1 MNRQTR
7 TLIVVAVAVLVAAA
21 SSFFMYRAI
30 QRMPVREIE
39 VASSTAVIAGR
50 NIPVGT
56 MLVKED
62 LKLVAWPARNP
73 VQGGFKAIEDVTNRG
88 VVTGVAENEPITE
101 SKLAPLGAGAGLAPT
116 IPTGM
121 RAISVRVNEV
131 IGVAGFV
138 IPGSRV
144 DLVVTVTDPFNKTII
159 TKAVVNNLEVL
170 TAGSRFDQESSR
182 SEGKPIQASVVTLL
196 ATPQDAEKIGL
207 AASEGSITLTLR
219 NPLDVTPTD
228 TQGARLTSLLGA
240 PYAPPVEKR
249 VEGRRVV
256 VAPPPPPPPPKVYT
270 VEAIRAAKR
279 SEEPVR

>member
-1 MNRQTR
+1 MSRQTR

-21 SSFFMYRAI
+21 SSFFMYRVI
-30 QRMPVREIE
+30 QRMPVREVE
-39 VASSTAVIAGR
+39 VASSTAVIAAR
-50 NIPVGT
+50 NIPIGT

-62 LKLVAWPARNP
+62 LKVVAWPSRNP
-73 VQGGFKAIEDVTNRG
+73 VKGGFKAIEDVTNRG
-88 VVTGVAENEPITE
+88 VITGVAENEPITE
-101 SKLAPLGAGAGLAPT
+101 AKLAPLGAGAGLAPT
-116 IPTGM
+116 IPSGM

-144 DLVVTVTDPFNKTII
+144 DLVVTVNDPQNKLAI

-182 SEGKPIQASVVTLL
+182 ADGKPIQTSVVTLL
-196 ATPQDAEKIGL
+196 ATPQDAEKITL
-207 AASEGSITLTLR
+207 AASEGAITLTLR
-219 NPLDVTPTD
+219 NPLDVQPTE
-228 TQGARLTSLLGA
+228 TQGARLGNLLGT
-240 PYAPPVEKR
+240 PSPQPVERR

-256 VAPPPPPPPPKVYT
+256 VPVAPPPPPKIYT

>member
-7 TLIVVAVAVLVAAA
+7 TLIVVAVAVLVASAA
-21 SSFFMYRAI
+21 SFVMYRTVL
-30 QRMPVREIE
+30 RMPVRQVE
-39 VASSTAVIAGR
+39 VASTMAVIAAR

-56 MLVKED
+56 LLVKED
-62 LKLVAWPARNP
+62 VKVVAWPARNP
-73 VQGGFKAIEDVTNRG
+73 LKGGFKSVDEVTNRG
-88 VVTGVAENEPITE
+88 VITGLAENEPLTE
-101 SKLAPLGAGAGLAPT
+101 SKLAPLGAGGGLAPT
-116 IPTGM
+116 IPSGM
-121 RAISVRVNEV
+121 RALSVRVNAV

-144 DLVVTVTDPFNKTII
+144 DLLVTVTDPANKGTI
-159 TKAVVNNLEVL
+159 TKSVVSNIEVL

-182 SEGKPIQASVVTLL
+182 ADGKPIQASVVTLL

-219 NPLDVTPTD
+219 NPLDVTPTE
-228 TQGARLTSLLGA
+228 TQGARLASLLGN
-240 PYAPPVEKR
+240 PSPPPVERR

-256 VAPPPPPPPPKVYT
+256 VPVAPPPPPKIYT